1 MTNYQSAV
9 KRIQRTNDRQSLLKF
24 SKFYD
29 TLCNYG
35 LLTVKELQKLNDQI
49 MDRMAE
55 LEALR

>member
-9 KRIQRTNDRQSLLKF
+9 KRIQRTNDRQSLFKF
-24 SKFYD
+24 SRFYD

-35 LLTVKELQKLNDQI
+35 LLTEKELQKLKDQI

-55 LEALR
+55 LKVSR